1 MHTTKED
8 TTIFWMK
15 LNFEFFSLL
24 KFKASES
31 YTCILPPIHIVGRL
45 LKQWYVPKDCQF

>member
-31 YTCILPPIHIVGRL
+31 YTCILPPHPYSWQAPEAMV
-45 LKQWYVPKDCQF
+45 CS